1 MFRTEYIDILWYF
14 WLVRYLGLGPSY
26 HRSKHQLEAS
36 EGSFRSLDPR
46 KCPTALSG
54 LYKEEDE
61 DHAHPCG
68 KGEGKLFDSSILWPG
83 HMIFRHPN
91 HWVVPV
97 KSLLRLW
104 KPSTTPDCGTEGGE
118 GPKLRAKWLRKSSK
132 THVVPLS
139 YTACSRNKKLTS

>member
-14 WLVRYLGLGPSY
+14 WLVRYLGPGPSY

-68 KGEGKLFDSSILWPG
+68 KGEGKLFDSSILWPYMAIWFFG
-83 HMIFRHPN
+83 IRITGLFPLN
-91 HWVVPV
+91 HCW
-97 KSLLRLW
+97 
-104 KPSTTPDCGTEGGE
+104 DCGNRQPHLIVALKEGRDRISE
-118 GPKLRAKWLRKSSK
+118 PNDSENLQRLTWYPSVIQRAQETRS
-132 THVVPLS
+132 
-139 YTACSRNKKLTS
+139 